1 MKHSVDTNWLGN
13 MKFNSSVNGH
23 NIVIDALPEV
33 GGEDSGPRPKEL
45 MLTALA
51 GCTAMDVISILKK
64 MKVTPDGFQVKIE
77 ANLTEEHPKHYDKL
91 HLIYEFKGND
101 LPMDKLEKAVN
112 LSQEKYCG
120 VSFMY
125 KKIMELSHEIVVINN

>member
-13 MKFNSSVNGH
+13 MKFNSLVNGH

-64 MKVTPDGFQVKIE
+64 MKVTPDSFQVKIE

-101 LPMDKLEKAVN
+101 LPLDKLEKAVN